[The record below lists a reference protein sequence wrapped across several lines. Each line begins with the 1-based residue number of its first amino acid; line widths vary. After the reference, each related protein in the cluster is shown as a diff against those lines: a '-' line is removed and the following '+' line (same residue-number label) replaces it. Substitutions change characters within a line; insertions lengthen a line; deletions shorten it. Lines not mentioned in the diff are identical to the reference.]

1 MRSHHQIL
9 ADAERKLDA
18 SDHSFFTTLMA
29 EVGDERPTSKGF
41 EELELVMLSRASDAF
56 AELYPDHVGVGLVDA
71 VYSGIPALG
80 LTGRQVSAAVAR
92 RCIENCPA

>member
-1 MRSHHQIL
+1 MRSHHEIL
-9 ADAERKLDA
+9 TAAQRGLVG

-29 EVGDERPTSKGF
+29 EIGDERPTKAGF
-41 EELELVMLSRASDAF
+41 EELELVMMERASDAF
-56 AELYPDHVGVGLVDA
+56 AELYPDHVGVGLIDA

-80 LTGRQVSAAVAR
+80 LTGREVSAAVAR